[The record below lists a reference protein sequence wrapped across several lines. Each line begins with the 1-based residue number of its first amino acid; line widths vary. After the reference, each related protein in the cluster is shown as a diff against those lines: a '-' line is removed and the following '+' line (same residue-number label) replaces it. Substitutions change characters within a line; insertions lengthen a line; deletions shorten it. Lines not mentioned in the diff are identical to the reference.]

1 MRTDIIFGLVD
12 GDYDLLINNG
22 DFVMAQSDIQHVRH
36 IIEAEQGNY
45 KQQPLIGVGV
55 RKMIN
60 GTLDEA
66 TKRVIRLQL
75 KSDQYQTSEIQV
87 GSEGI
92 VVKL

>member
-1 MRTDIIFGLVD
+1 MRTDIIFGQVN

-45 KQQPLIGVGV
+45 KQVPLVGVGV

-60 GTLDEA
+60 GTLDGS

-75 KSDQYQTSEIQV
+75 KSDGYQASEIQV
-87 GSEGI
+87 GEQGI